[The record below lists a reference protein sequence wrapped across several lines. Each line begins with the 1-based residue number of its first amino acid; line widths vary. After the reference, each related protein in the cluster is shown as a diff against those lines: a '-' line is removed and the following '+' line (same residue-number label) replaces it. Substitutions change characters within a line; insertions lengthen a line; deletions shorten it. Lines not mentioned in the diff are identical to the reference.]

1 MPEFEYLVKDK
12 EGKNLSGRRDALNVN
27 DIVSA
32 LRQQGYLIIRVSEV
46 KAKMALFSK
55 QVFTAKRGGRIKADE
70 LVVFSRQLATMVE
83 AGVPLVQS
91 LNILAEQVDNANLQK
106 VIVNLHD
113 DVEGGKN
120 LSGALEKHKKILR
133 IQISNISFS

>member
-83 AGVPLVQS
+83 AGVPPGQS
-91 LNILAEQVDNANLQK
+91 LNIFAEEIDKTKLQK
-106 VIVNLHD
+106 
-113 DVEGGKN
+113 
-120 LSGALEKHKKILR
+120 
-133 IQISNISFS
+133 